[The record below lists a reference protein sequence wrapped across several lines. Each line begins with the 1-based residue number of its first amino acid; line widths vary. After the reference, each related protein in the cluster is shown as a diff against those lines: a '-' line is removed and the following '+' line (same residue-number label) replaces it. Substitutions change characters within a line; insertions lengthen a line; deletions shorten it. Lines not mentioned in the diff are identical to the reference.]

1 LPEIRYA
8 HCSHRPLYHFQRA
21 KSISAAAGGPCA
33 ELLNSTFGTTGRI
46 ARAAQG
52 IMTGGELI
60 TSIAINNA
68 N

>member
-1 LPEIRYA
+1 MTAARSLLP
-8 HCSHRPLYHFQRA
+8 HFQRP
-21 KSISAAAGGPCA
+21 KSINAAAGAPCA
-33 ELLNSTFGTTGRI
+33 ELLNTTFGTTGRI
-46 ARAAQG
+46 PRAAQG